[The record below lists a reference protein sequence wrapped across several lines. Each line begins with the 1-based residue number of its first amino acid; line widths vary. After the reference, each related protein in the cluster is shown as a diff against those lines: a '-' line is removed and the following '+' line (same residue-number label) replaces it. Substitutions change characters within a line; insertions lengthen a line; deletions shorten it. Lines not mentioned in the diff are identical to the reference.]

1 MKIRIDL
8 KENGYD
14 IETGQGLLG
23 RAGELL
29 DLDRKVCIVTDTGVP
44 ERYAKTI
51 AKECA
56 HAVIETVDAGEQS
69 KSLET
74 FAAIEKT
81 MLTEGFGRKDC
92 VVAVGG
98 GVVGD
103 LAGFAAACYMRGI
116 DFYNIPTTVL
126 SQVDSSIGGKTAVNF
141 GGVKNIVGAFYQPKK
156 VLIDFDV
163 LETLPARQ
171 IRNGFVEAVKMAMTF
186 DEELFAKAE
195 AASGVADLPD
205 IIHAAI
211 EIKRR
216 VVEEDEKEQ
225 GLRKV
230 LNFGHTLGHGIEAVS
245 KGALLHGECVGLG
258 MLPMCEGNAGERL
271 RDLLVRND
279 LPVSYDF
286 DKTAA
291 MEAVRHDKKGNGDR
305 IDAVVVP
312 RIGTYELRPMTVS
325 ELEQRM
331 ALIV

>member
-1 MKIRIDL
+1 MKIRVDL

-14 IETGQGLLG
+14 IETGTGLLH
-23 RAGELL
+23 RVSELL
-29 DLDRKVCIVTDTGVP
+29 NLDRKVCIVTDTGVP
-44 ERYAKTI
+44 EEYAKTV
-51 AKECA
+51 AGQCA

-74 FAAIEKT
+74 FAAIQKT
-81 MLTEGFGRKDC
+81 MLTEEFGRKDC

-141 GGVKNIVGAFYQPKK
+141 GGVKNIVGAFYQPGK

-163 LETLPARQ
+163 LQTLPERQ
-171 IRNGFVEAVKMAMTF
+171 IRNGFAEAVKMAMTF
-186 DEELFAKAE
+186 DEALFAKAE
-195 AASGVADLPD
+195 DVRGLPDLPD

-216 VVEEDEKEQ
+216 VVEEDEKEK

-258 MLPMCEGNAGERL
+258 MLPMCEGEAKERL
-271 RDLLVRND
+271 KNLLQKNN
-279 LPVSYDF
+279 LPISYDF
-286 DKTAA
+286 DHAAA

-305 IDAVVVP
+305 IDAVVV
-312 RIGTYELRPMTVS
+312 RKTGTYELQPMTVP